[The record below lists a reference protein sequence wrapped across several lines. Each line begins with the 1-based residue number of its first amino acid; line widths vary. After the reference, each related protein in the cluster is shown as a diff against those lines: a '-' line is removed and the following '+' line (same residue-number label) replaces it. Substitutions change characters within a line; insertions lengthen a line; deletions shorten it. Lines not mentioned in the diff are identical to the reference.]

1 MEGRGGRGGNAMTSH
16 NLKLRIIGF
25 VLLTGVAVLAGG
37 CASGGTSTHVYG
49 SYGYYGGY
57 YGPHGPYYGGDVIV
71 GVPPGGV
78 APQPPPSRPQ
88 SPPHVSQLP
97 SRPLPSP
104 APRPA
109 PRAAPRGGGRR

>member
-1 MEGRGGRGGNAMTSH
+1 MKSH
-16 NLKLRIIGF
+16 NPKLVILGL
-25 VLLTGVAVLAGG
+25 VLLAGFAVLAGG
-37 CASGGTSTHVYG
+37 CASGSTSAHVYG

-57 YGPHGPYYGGDVIV
+57 YGPSGPYYHGDVIV
-71 GVPPGGV
+71 GGPPPVGV

-88 SPPHVSQLP
+88 RPPQASQLP

-109 PRAAPRGGGRR
+109 PRAAPRGGGGRR